1 MGGRLRRWRDRLRAR
16 RGSTPRV
23 RPSGVALP
31 LSRSH
36 PSGLRSDGLL
46 GRWPGAGRDGW
57 SRRVLGMALVTTV
70 GFVALVG
77 QLWYLQA
84 LEGGRLQEMSEKNR
98 IRIRPVAAPR
108 GILFDRNGLPLVD
121 NRPAFTLSLI
131 PREMEDRDTVLARLS
146 VLLKIPLTDLRAS
159 LDRVPPDSLRPVRV
173 RRGLSLAEVT
183 EVEERKLELP
193 GVIVEVEPQRVYPTS
208 TFAAHLLGYV
218 REVSDEQ
225 MKPGRYRR
233 GDMIGQS
240 GLERVLDEY
249 LRGKDGATRI
259 EVDALG
265 RPVRSMK
272 GEEPDP
278 GGQVITTID
287 RRIQEAAERAMTGH
301 AGAVVVMDPRNGDV
315 LAMTSSPSFALDRLT
330 GNLNRDDWRRLVSDP
345 GTPLMNRALQSQY
358 APGSVFKVIVA
369 AAGLQE
375 GSLTPM
381 DHISC
386 NGEFHLGAW
395 TFKDWKEGGH
405 GHVNL
410 RSALVHSCNIFF
422 YQAGLKVGPE
432 AIGRYARAFGLGAP
446 TGVELGS
453 EKAGLIPV
461 VDWKRRRGS
470 RGWQAGDT
478 VNVSIGQGR
487 VLVTP
492 MQVARMMGAV
502 ANGGILWKPRLVQRV
517 TASDGTLAY
526 STSSTATGHVDLSPV
541 VWAFL
546 RSALVGVVN
555 EGGTGAAARLPGVLI
570 AGKTGTA
577 QSIAKSDAARGQD
590 HAWFASFAPADDPQV
605 VVVVLVE
612 RGGKGGQ
619 VAAPIARRIYESIFL
634 EKVAMVAV
642 GGAS

>member
-1 MGGRLRRWRDRLRAR
+1 MDLGHRPGGRRDA
-16 RGSTPRV
+16 
-23 RPSGVALP
+23 
-31 LSRSH
+31 
-36 PSGLRSDGLL
+36 
-46 GRWPGAGRDGW
+46 WN
-57 SRRVLGMALVTTV
+57 RRVLALSIATTV
-70 GFVALVG
+70 GFVALLG

-98 IRIRPVAAPR
+98 IRVRPVAAPR

-121 NRPAFTLSLI
+121 NRPAFTLSFI

-146 VLLKIPLTDLRAS
+146 VLLKIPLAELRES
-159 LDRVPPDSLRPVRV
+159 LDRVPQDSFRPVRV
-173 RRGLSLAEVT
+173 RRGLSLEEVT
-183 EVEERKLELP
+183 QVEERKLELP
-193 GVIVEVEPQRVYPTS
+193 GVIIEVEPQRVYPTS

-218 REVSDEQ
+218 REVSEEQ
-225 MKPGRYRR
+225 MKQGRYRR

-240 GLERVLDEY
+240 GLERRLDEF
-249 LRGKDGATRI
+249 LRGTDGGERI

-265 RPVRSMK
+265 RPVQVMER
-272 GEEPDP
+272 EEPDP
-278 GGQVITTID
+278 GGQVVTTVD
-287 RRIQEAAERAMTGH
+287 RRIQEAAERAMAGH

-330 GNLNRDDWRRLVSDP
+330 GNLDREDWRRLVSDP
-345 GTPLMNRALQSQY
+345 KTPLMNRALQSQY
-358 APGSVFKVIVA
+358 APGSVFKVVVA

-375 GSLTPM
+375 GSLAPADRTY
-381 DHISC
+381 C

-405 GHVNL
+405 GHVDL
-410 RSALVHSCNIFF
+410 RRALVHSCNIFF

-432 AIGRYARAFGLGAP
+432 AMVRYARLFGLGTP
-446 TGVELGS
+446 TGTDLGS
-453 EKAGLIPV
+453 EKAGLIPF
-461 VDWKRRRGS
+461 VDWKRSRGG
-470 RGWQAGDT
+470 RGWQGGDT
-478 VNVSIGQGR
+478 VNVSIGQGP

-492 MQVARMMGAV
+492 MQVARMMAAV

-517 TASDGTLAY
+517 QESGGALAY
-526 STSSTATGHVDLSPV
+526 STSSKMTGHVDLSPV

-555 EGGTGAAARLPGVLI
+555 DGGTGAAARLPGVLI

-590 HAWFASFAPADDPQV
+590 HAWFASFAPAEDPQV

-619 VAAPIARRIYESIFL
+619 VAAPIARQIYHAIFL
-634 EKVAMVAV
+634 EKVAMVAL
-642 GGAS
+642 GGES